1 MRRRRSSETRAPGR
15 LRAAGVPL
23 DALVSAAVTLDGV
36 RRGELAA
43 GDRLVV
49 STRNSIYSLLA
60 REDGR
65 FVVSGGWFERH
76 GGGERTLAVNGCT
89 AGGNALFTDVIAAP
103 GLFLEF
109 GDGTKTTRIRRV
121 RRLPATRSSAS

>member
-1 MRRRRSSETRAPGR
+1 MRRRRSSEIRPRGRTRIGA
-15 LRAAGVPL
+15 VPL
-23 DALVSAAVTLDGV
+23 EALVGASATLDGV

-49 STRNSIYSLLA
+49 STKNSIYSLVA

-65 FVVSGGWFERH
+65 FDVSGGWFERQ
-76 GGGERTLAVNGCT
+76 GGGERALAVNGCT
-89 AGGNALFTDVIAAP
+89 AGGHALFTELVAAP

-121 RRLPATRSSAS
+121 RHLPAARSSAS